1 MATVRTDNSMGWILY
16 YTTLWVFSTRSA
28 LGNRKHKGYISSL
41 LAVSWLR
48 RLVADLSPRRAG
60 FYSRSV
66 DVGFVVDKFALGKVP
81 LRVLLFYPNDII
93 PRMLHKTFS
102 CSSYQKVEGAKPG
115 NLPKSNVI
123 SEIGEQWLE
132 KYVRFTGLR
141 VVSWFRRLVSGL
153 SPWRTDFEP
162 VPILVGFEVDK
173 VALRHGFSE

>member
-1 MATVRTDNSMGWILY
+1 M
-16 YTTLWVFSTRSA
+16 
-28 LGNRKHKGYISSL
+28 
-41 LAVSWLR
+41 
-48 RLVADLSPRRAG
+48 
-60 FYSRSV
+60 
-66 DVGFVVDKFALGKVP
+66 GFVVDKFALGKVP

-173 VALRHGFSE
+173 VALRHGFSEYFRSPPLVTFQQYSTRIHFFKINLNTTNVQRLGTSKKLKIFGHPRASREQRGENFHF